1 MKSIIAVIDDHPVV
15 TEGVRAL
22 LEGNNVCKHI
32 LSFAKAEELLL
43 YLNQNIIDIILLD
56 IILPDQDGIDLC
68 REIKKSAPQTLVIGF
83 SNQAERSI
91 ILQLLQSG
99 ASGYLLKSATANE
112 LLNGIKQVKLGEI
125 VFCSGTKKIMAK
137 SQQFQEH
144 NKRILPSVTRRE
156 KQLIQLLAEGK
167 TTVAI
172 ADELFLSRFTIDTY
186 RKNLLQKFKVKNTT
200 ELLMLLVQENLI

>member
-22 LEGNNVCKHI
+22 LEGNNACMHI

-137 SQQFQEH
+137 SQQFQED

>member
-22 LEGNNVCKHI
+22 LKEIMLCKHI

-68 REIKKSAPQTLVIGF
+68 REIKKRPQTLVIGF

-112 LLNGIKQVKLGEI
+112 LLNGIKA
-125 VFCSGTKKIMAK
+125 S
-137 SQQFQEH
+137 
-144 NKRILPSVTRRE
+144 
-156 KQLIQLLAEGK
+156 
-167 TTVAI
+167 
-172 ADELFLSRFTIDTY
+172 
-186 RKNLLQKFKVKNTT
+186 
-200 ELLMLLVQENLI
+200 

>member
-22 LEGNNVCKHI
+22 LEGNNACKHI
-32 LSFAKAEELLL
+32 LSFAKGEELLL

-137 SQQFQEH
+137 SQQFQED

>member
-22 LEGNNVCKHI
+22 LEGNNACKHI
-32 LSFAKAEELLL
+32 LSFAKGEELLL

-83 SNQAERSI
+83 SNQTERSI

-137 SQQFQEH
+137 SQQFQED

>member
-32 LSFAKAEELLL
+32 LSFAKGEELLL

-137 SQQFQEH
+137 SQQFQED

-167 TTVAI
+167 TTVGI

>member
-22 LEGNNVCKHI
+22 LEGNNACKHI

-125 VFCSGTKKIMAK
+125 VFCSVMAK
-137 SQQFQEH
+137 SQQFQED

>member
-32 LSFAKAEELLL
+32 LSFAKGEELLL

-137 SQQFQEH
+137 SQQFQED